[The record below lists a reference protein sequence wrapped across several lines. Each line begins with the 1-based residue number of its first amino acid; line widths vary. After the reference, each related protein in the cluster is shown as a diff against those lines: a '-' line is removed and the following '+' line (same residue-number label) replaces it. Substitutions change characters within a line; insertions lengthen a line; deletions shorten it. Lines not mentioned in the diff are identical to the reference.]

1 MIHHIVL
8 VLEIASCLGTVASV
22 GFYVLCLYSAARFLG
37 RRKAAGEG
45 ARSTQQPA
53 PFTPAVSILK
63 PLRGTDPEMYES
75 FRSHCLQ
82 DYPAYEIIFGVS
94 EADDP
99 AAELVERLQA
109 EFKSVHIRLVLCMKD
124 LGANTKVSNLAQM
137 LPEAQYEHI
146 VVNDSDIRVEA
157 DYLRNVM
164 ALLEDPKVGL
174 VTCLYRGVASPSL
187 GSRLESLSISTDFSP
202 GVLAARQLEGGLHFG
217 LGSTLAF
224 RRSDLASAGGF
235 DALSDYLAD
244 DYEIGRRIAGLGL
257 KVELSETVV
266 DTFLPR
272 YDMKQFLDHQLRWA
286 RTIRDSRPGGY
297 FGLVATFGL
306 PWAML
311 ALLCAGGAGWAWVLL
326 GAAVLTRY
334 AVALAVGRMVLRD
347 QQVTRWLALVPL
359 RDLVAVLVWFMGCWG
374 HTVTWRGKTFELKN
388 GKLADTLPVLHSA
401 AGDGSGSNRP
411 SE

>member
-99 AAELVERLQA
+99 GAQLVERLQA